1 MLLNFLG
8 LGMLGDQPLNMMGR
22 SFVRFLLH
30 RMFRIHVKLDQL
42 SLFQIV
48 LMSVLDFCIRFVVDI
63 LFIEVLIVITVKD
76 LKFIVV
82 LKGMIL
88 ITFEFR

>member
-1 MLLNFLG
+1 MF
-8 LGMLGDQPLNMMGR
+8 GDQPLSIVGR
-22 SFVRFLLH
+22 SYVRFLLLS
-30 RMFRIHVKLDQL
+30 MIGIQVKLDQL

-48 LMSVLDFCIRFVVDI
+48 LMFVLDFCILFVVDI